1 MFTGDDMGKAFS
13 EEERLLIKKRIQQA
27 GLELTREKGLSNF
40 SIRAVTKMA
49 GIAQGGFYTF
59 YESKE
64 ALFYDLVEL
73 RSTQKTK
80 RLLAWVRDGHEKELS
95 DPLHFLEEL
104 LYYEGMHLKENKAF
118 DNAQSDSLHLLLNQN
133 KKQYL
138 LLERELIA
146 YWNAHG
152 LRVEVER
159 EQFLTF
165 LRAYI
170 LMFTNAEWIG
180 KQEFPE
186 FFRHFIADG
195 VTSYITVESIS
206 QK

>member
-1 MFTGDDMGKAFS
+1 M
-13 EEERLLIKKRIQQA
+13 
-27 GLELTREKGLSNF
+27 
-40 SIRAVTKMA
+40 
-49 GIAQGGFYTF
+49 
-59 YESKE
+59 
-64 ALFYDLVEL
+64 
-73 RSTQKTK
+73 
-80 RLLAWVRDGHEKELS
+80 RDRHEKELS

-118 DNAQSDSLHLLLNQN
+118 DNAQSDLLHLLLNQN